1 MLFARAIGAVV
12 AQVPYKHKVTSSN
25 LVSPT
30 RKHEVGGIPSD
41 FFYCELVDLYFWSL
55 FSRLR

>member
-30 RKHEVGGIPSD
+30 RKHEVGGVKLSD
-41 FFYCELVDLYFWSL
+41 LLYNE
-55 FSRLR
+55 